1 MITVYSLFLQGM
13 CSIFALNEKSNKISG
28 SKLVKS
34 KLLFRVFMVLHW
46 SEDLCS
52 SSVDWYTTTLLHGVV
67 MVYSTDNL
75 ISQDEIYLFA
85 DLCIPY
91 GTF

>member
-1 MITVYSLFLQGM
+1 MITVYFYFSGECVLYLP
-13 CSIFALNEKSNKISG
+13 SNEKSNKNSG
-28 SKLVKS
+28 SKLVKT

-46 SEDLCS
+46 SGDLCS
-52 SSVDWYTTTLLHGVV
+52 FRADDNTRLHGL
-67 MVYSTDNL
+67 MVDTTDNL
-75 ISQDEIYLFA
+75 ISQDEIYLFV